1 MLNVKSKKIN
11 PFKPKKWTKR
21 REIVT
26 TVAKKS
32 SSARFLLQPSVAFWL
47 NLNQNFAFD
56 RMKVIS
62 GR

>member
-1 MLNVKSKKIN
+1 MLNVKNLTLLGK
-11 PFKPKKWTKR
+11 KKWKK
-21 REIVT
+21 EGILT

-32 SSARFLLQPSVAFWL
+32 SSAWFILQPSVAFSL
-47 NLNQNFAFD
+47 DFNQNFVFY